1 MRLAYFEY
9 NSGKTI
15 SKLYNI
21 NELYIDRASKTR
33 LWKLKK
39 YGKFLYPQIKVSSCK
54 KTITITQS
62 FIENKI
68 DILDVDTLKLFVDL
82 PQKIAW
88 LQNIELV
95 HGDLKL
101 SNLAY
106 DHGQLSIF
114 DWEPTLLSFDRI
126 RKLQVRSSKY
136 SVHPEDLLDRKISFK
151 SDLKGMVLVL
161 LQSILGR
168 AKGAK
173 VAGKFAKK
181 IDRLISKEQNPF
193 IVTEAIKDLCN
204 LNQWRQYEDIF

>member
-1 MRLAYFEY
+1 M
-9 NSGKTI
+9 
-15 SKLYNI
+15 
-21 NELYIDRASKTR
+21 
-33 LWKLKK
+33 
-39 YGKFLYPQIKVSSCK
+39 
-54 KTITITQS
+54 
-62 FIENKI
+62 
-68 DILDVDTLKLFVDL
+68 KLFVDL

-151 SDLKGMVLVL
+151 SDLKGMVLIL

-173 VAGKFAKK
+173 AARNFAKK

-193 IVTEAIKDLCN
+193 LVTEAIKDLCN
-204 LNQWRQYEDIF
+204 LNQWRQSEDIF

>member
-15 SKLYNI
+15 SKSYNI
-21 NELYIDRASKTR
+21 NELYIDRDSKTR

-68 DILDVDTLKLFVDL
+68 DILDVDTVKLFVDL

-114 DWEPTLLSFDRI
+114 DWKPTLLSFDRI

-136 SVHPEDLLDRKISFK
+136 SVDPEDLLDRKISFK
-151 SDLKGMVLVL
+151 SDLKGMVLIL

-173 VAGKFAKK
+173 AARNFAKK

-193 IVTEAIKDLCN
+193 LVTEAIKDLCN
-204 LNQWRQYEDIF
+204 LNQWRQSEDIF

>member
-9 NSGKTI
+9 NFGKTI

-21 NELYIDRASKTR
+21 NELYIDRDSKTR

-68 DILDVDTLKLFVDL
+68 DILDVDTVKLFVDL

-151 SDLKGMVLVL
+151 SDLKGMVLIL

-168 AKGAK
+168 VKGAK
-173 VAGKFAKK
+173 AAGKFDKK

-193 IVTEAIKDLCN
+193 MVTAAIKDLCN
-204 LNQWRQYEDIF
+204 LNQWRQSEDIF